1 MIEAQGLS
9 VTYSSKDEPS
19 IQNISFSM
27 KKGEFVWLAGKSA
40 SGKSTLMNCICGFIP
55 QIIPAELEGSII
67 FNGEKDL
74 DPLQLSRHI
83 TMVHQDPETQ
93 FCNETVEDEIAFGLE
108 NRCLSRRKI
117 DKRIETTLKDLNCSE
132 LRHRELRT
140 LSGGEKQKIAIASML
155 VLNPKILIL
164 DEPTSNL
171 DPISMKEVLKAIE
184 NVRRKSHDLTIIL
197 AEHRIGDLVEQI
209 DRVLKLEDGRLTRDI
224 KDLQSLDQEQKKAM
238 GDYSYPE
245 YSREIGKEGETILR
259 IEDMDHTLG
268 GKKILKDIALEI
280 KEREI
285 IALMGRNGSGKTTL
299 VKLISALSEVQEGRI
314 KVFDQIMDS
323 SSKVKPYELG
333 KRIGYVFQ
341 NPNHQIFENTLEEE
355 LTFAAKNFSKGESK
369 AKRWLKKI
377 KTEEDLEK
385 KTHPHTLSFGQ
396 KRRLNIYSSSPHD
409 PDLVIVDEPFSGQDH
424 QNAVKIADI
433 LDDLWKEGKTLII
446 VTHDLRFAKKFC
458 TRALVLKDG
467 SLVYD
472 GEPYDL
478 KSVSGED
485 ER

>member
-1 MIEAQGLS
+1 MIEVRELG
-9 VTYSSKDEPS
+9 VTYPSKNEPS
-19 IQNISFSM
+19 IQNISFSI
-27 KKGEFVWLAGKSA
+27 KEGEFIWLAGESA

-93 FCNETVEDEIAFGLE
+93 FCTETVEDEIAFGLE

-117 DKRIETTLKDLNCSE
+117 DKRIETTLEDLNCSE

-155 VLNPKILIL
+155 VLNPDVLIL

-197 AEHRIGDLVEQI
+197 AEHRIGDLVKQV
-209 DRVLKLEDGRLTRDI
+209 DRVLKLKEGELTRNI
-224 KDLQSLDQEQKKAM
+224 KDFQRLAQEEKNSIM
-238 GDYSYPE
+238 DYSYPK
-245 YSREIGKEGETILR
+245 YSREGVKKSETVLR
-259 IEDMDHTLG
+259 IKDMNHTLD
-268 GKKILKDIALEI
+268 GKTILKDIDLEV

-299 VKLISALSEVQEGRI
+299 VKLISGLSEVQEGKI
-314 KVFDQIMDS
+314 KIFDNVMDS
-323 SSKVKPYELG
+323 SNKVQPYELG
-333 KRIGYVFQ
+333 EKIGYVFQ

-355 LTFAAKNFSKGESK
+355 MMFATKNFSKGESE

-377 KTEEDLEK
+377 TTEEDLEE

-409 PDLVIVDEPFSGQDH
+409 PELIVIDEPFSGQDH
-424 QNAVKIADI
+424 QNALMIADI
-433 LDDLWKEGKTLII
+433 MDDLWKKGKTLIV
-446 VTHDLRFAKKFC
+446 VTHNLEFAKKFC

-467 SLVYD
+467 RIVYD
-472 GEPYDL
+472 GEPDDL
-478 KSVSGED
+478 KSVSGEN
-485 ER
+485 EK